1 MNAPRV
7 AVVVPVFD
15 GERHLAA
22 TLASVAAQTL
32 APHEV
37 IVVDDGSRDAS
48 ADVAARAGAR
58 VLRQANAGPGA
69 ARNRG
74 VAATDC
80 ELVAFLDA
88 DDLFAP
94 DKLARQVEALAAAPD
109 VMAVCS
115 DATILGGERDGQRRS
130 GGRRVPARLRFGD
143 LLDANPVIASSVL
156 ARRAAVLAAGGFDE
170 DPVSIATED
179 YDLWL
184 RMLDRPGAAFAYLDA
199 PLVRYRMAGGSLSA
213 SARFLHGLDRIFAKL
228 DAAHPG
234 DPAIARAGAKRR
246 AQARLDA
253 AWDEL
258 RAGAGRQ
265 ARAFLRE
272 ARALGGSPLAG
283 WRMWLR
289 SWFAGRRSR

>member
-1 MNAPRV
+1 MSAPRV

-32 APHEV
+32 PAHEV

-48 ADVAARAGAR
+48 AEVAARAGAR
-58 VLRQANAGPGA
+58 VVRQANAGPGA

-94 DKLARQVEALAAAPD
+94 DKLARQVEALRAAPD
-109 VMAVCS
+109 AVAVCS

-143 LLDANPVIASSVL
+143 LLDGNPVIASSVL
-156 ARRAAVLAAGGFDE
+156 ARRDAVLAVGGFDE
-170 DPVSIATED
+170 DPVLIATED

-184 RMLDRPGAAFAYLDA
+184 RMLDRPDAAFVYMEAA
-199 PLVRYRMAGGSLSA
+199 LVRYRMAGGSLSA
-213 SARFLHGLDRIFAKL
+213 TERFLHGLDRIFAKL
-228 DAAHPG
+228 GAAHPG
-234 DPAIARAGAKRR
+234 DAAIAGAGAKRR

-253 AWDEL
+253 AWDKL
-258 RAGAGRQ
+258 RAGAGGE
-265 ARAFLRE
+265 ARALLRE
-272 ARALGGSPLAG
+272 ARGLGGASRAG

-289 SWFAGRRSR
+289 SWFAGRKSR